1 VTTDDH
7 LDTPRSKER
16 MSLPGD
22 RRMGTVDEATRL
34 RRAIHYPG

>member
-1 VTTDDH
+1 
-7 LDTPRSKER
+7 

-22 RRMGTVDEATRL
+22 RRMGTVVEARLL